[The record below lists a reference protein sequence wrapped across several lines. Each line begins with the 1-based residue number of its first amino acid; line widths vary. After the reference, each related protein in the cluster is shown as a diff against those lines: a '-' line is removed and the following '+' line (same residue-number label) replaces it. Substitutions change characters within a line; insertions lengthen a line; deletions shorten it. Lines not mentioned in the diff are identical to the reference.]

1 MMKALTIN
9 DLKKACDREIK
20 KGNGNKTIMISSDD
34 EGNSYH
40 YLWYDFT
47 PMEVME
53 EPIELG
59 GKLVECPFEFA
70 DERVAKKEDTI
81 ILG

>member
-1 MMKALTIN
+1 MKALTIKELYN
-9 DLKKACDREIK
+9 ECLKEIK
-20 KGNGNKTIMISSDD
+20 KGNGDKTIMISSDD

-40 YLWYDFT
+40 YLWYSFT

-53 EPIELG
+53 EPIKIG
-59 GKLVECPFEFA
+59 SKVYKNNFEFT